1 MQVNSKRNEKHPE
14 LQSNQRVLQ
23 ASATTVSIG
32 PNAPSNPTA
41 VEASASQVNLAWTVS
56 ATPGVTY
63 SVFRGGS
70 SGFAPGST
78 NLIASGVGATFHA
91 DTGIPAN
98 VSAAMTY
105 YVVEAV
111 DAAGT
116 SSASNQASVTLPSV
130 CSPACTDVLD
140 INSGAPTNVYGA
152 PKEIGSQLLEPE
164 KGLHSMRRAT
174 SISPTPATIRS
185 SRLLNRMVPPG
196 TAADSACG
204 RRFAHQI

>member
-91 DTGIPAN
+91 DTGIRRR
-98 VSAAMTY
+98 SGRCCRHLLRIESSERHAAFGLL
-105 YVVEAV
+105 
-111 DAAGT
+111 AGLYRCPGHQLRG
-116 SSASNQASVTLPSV
+116 SYQRLW
-130 CSPACTDVLD
+130 SP
-140 INSGAPTNVYGA
+140 
-152 PKEIGSQLLEPE
+152 
-164 KGLHSMRRAT
+164 
-174 SISPTPATIRS
+174 
-185 SRLLNRMVPPG
+185 
-196 TAADSACG
+196 
-204 RRFAHQI
+204 